1 MLLPNSDLGDANM
14 NDNKKSN
21 GLGLELTILAA
32 GMRIRVGLT
41 DGSVQIEPGAAPG
54 LEGGCCPC

>member
-1 MLLPNSDLGDANM
+1 M